1 MPTYDMKD
9 PEGVEHEVICSIA
22 EMQVKKE
29 EGWTMI
35 FKPAKNNLIG
45 HTGDII
51 SHTSSGWNDV
61 LGKIKEAHPCL
72 LYTSPSPRDA
82 TLSRMTSSA

>member
-1 MPTYDMKD
+1 MEDTTVMPTYDMKD
-9 PEGVEHEVICSIA
+9 PEGVEHEVLCSIA
-22 EMQVKKE
+22 DMEKKKE

-61 LGKIKEAHPCL
+61 LGKIKEAHPL
-72 LYTSPSPRDA
+72 VGIETKY
-82 TLSRMTSSA
+82 